1 MKLELVKEYNKL
13 GEVSYFVREDGKYV
27 GGSARQYLTEATEIF
42 SAIAKNYT
50 EAREEVLM
58 AIEI

>member
-1 MKLELVKEYNKL
+1 MKLELVKEYSRL

-27 GGSARQYLTEATEIF
+27 SGTARQYLVEATEVF
-42 SAIAKNYT
+42 NSLAKYHT

-58 AIEI
+58 VINL